1 MNSTVKPENDIA
13 GTATQR
19 PLLSRDFVLLV
30 AGQGISLFGNVML
43 RFAMSMWVLDE
54 TGSATIFASVL
65 AISIVPTILLSPFGG
80 VLADRVNRRTIM
92 VALDAISAVLVLA
105 SAIVFATTGFH
116 IVAIATMQ
124 VLLAVLGAFETPTVQ
139 AALPQMFRQYGPATM
154 RQGMAVINQVQQLS
168 SLLPSFLGG
177 VLYAMFGIRL
187 MMIIAIA
194 SFAGAAALE
203 CFIRLSAPD
212 RGDEELPTPL
222 EDLKAGVRFL
232 IKDRPNVFRLLL
244 FAAALNFVLIGYSGV
259 GFPYTIRTVLG
270 FDATVYGIADGLI
283 GVSGVAGAFIAGL
296 FAAKLTMRWLPGLMA
311 TLYASQLQQHE
322 RALGGWQAE
331 WETLPELITLVGG
344 ALAQSEAL
352 VRDMQ
357 VFPQK
362 MRADLDITHGLIMA
376 EAVTLA
382 LAEFIGKAE
391 AHHHIEALCR
401 QALDRHCPLV
411 DLLAADPQ
419 VSQYLSRE
427 RLTTLLDPATATGS
441 AERFVRQVLARYQEQ
456 RDES

>member
-244 FAAALNFVLIGYSGV
+244 FAAALNFVLIGYS
-259 GFPYTIRTVLG
+259 VLG

-311 TLYASQLQQHE
+311 TL
-322 RALGGWQAE
+322 
-331 WETLPELITLVGG
+331 
-344 ALAQSEAL
+344 
-352 VRDMQ
+352 
-357 VFPQK
+357 
-362 MRADLDITHGLIMA
+362 
-376 EAVTLA
+376 TLA
-382 LAEFIGKAE
+382 MVPQGIVFLLPVDAWTKLVVLIVFTCGTMVASCFTNLIAVPAIQLSTPEAMAGKVMSMAAAVSMCAQPLGQMVYGWAYDQMPVAIVLFITTALFAVLTVLMVPLAKQFE
-391 AHHHIEALCR
+391 
-401 QALDRHCPLV
+401 D
-411 DLLAADPQ
+411 
-419 VSQYLSRE
+419 
-427 RLTTLLDPATATGS
+427 
-441 AERFVRQVLARYQEQ
+441 
-456 RDES
+456 